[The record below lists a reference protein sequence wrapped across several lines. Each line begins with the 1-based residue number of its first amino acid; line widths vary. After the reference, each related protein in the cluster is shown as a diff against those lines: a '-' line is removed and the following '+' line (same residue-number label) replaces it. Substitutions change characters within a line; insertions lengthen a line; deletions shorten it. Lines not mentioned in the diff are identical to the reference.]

1 MIRLGLRLAALGGRW
16 SLVPMSLTAVAVA
29 FGTSILLFALS
40 FQPALE
46 VRYDRGAWRET
57 PGPNDAGEQVPGMT
71 LISLTNDHVEGRPL
85 ARLDVA
91 ALGTGGPLPPGL
103 ERLPEPGQSFVS
115 PALGELIAQR
125 PRDELGDRFG
135 TVVGT
140 IGDAGLRAPNEF
152 VAINGMSVEAL
163 QAAGSRGITAFE
175 SDGQPPTLDW
185 MVALLVVIAAVGAI
199 APVAVF
205 VASSTRLAAARR
217 ERRLVALRLSG
228 ATPGQ
233 VSLLAALD
241 ALLITVPGALLGILL
256 FFLLRPGI
264 ALFALGDL
272 TWFPDA
278 IVPPLLPAALV
289 VAAVPVVGV
298 AASVFALRRM
308 SISPLGVARRVG
320 SGPPTRWRVAPVVIA
335 FVAFGGFIGLGATSL
350 AREAEFLGLAS
361 LIGVG
366 LSFFGVIVGIVVL
379 GPLLT
384 SYVGRFI
391 ARRGGPIRLLAGRR
405 LLDEPGASFTGVAGV
420 VMSVFVAS
428 AFFGLIAFT
437 SEVSGATRVTLR
449 PDTLYAAVPP
459 GSTAPLQPAV
469 AAVEATPGVLATV
482 VVREAAVGD
491 PATTDPADP
500 STAVATAWIVSCAD
514 LLSTADVPEASCG
527 DADVHLVSDDL
538 VLPEGARLLS
548 YPNDATAQGMVGTL
562 TVDVGLQ
569 PGATVDRLIP
579 GGTRDTA
586 GPLPDLIIEPSAVDD
601 EGRAIRP
608 AFVLAATDGV
618 QRTVERARTEMET
631 AMPTS
636 GPATGAEISAA
647 TTRIVDELGRV
658 VTLGV
663 VLTMAVA
670 GASLAIAVTG
680 SLLDRRRP
688 FALLRLSGVPLR
700 NLRSVVLLEAAAP
713 LVAVAV
719 LSGILGVLVSQV
731 LLRLVAGTTSVP
743 LPDPSLVVL
752 LAAGVSG
759 ALAIVAST
767 LPLVG
772 PLTDLEETRFE

>member
-16 SLVPMSLTAVAVA
+16 SLVPMVMTALAVA
-29 FGTSILLFALS
+29 FGTSILIFALS

-57 PGPNDAGEQVPGMT
+57 PGITDATEQVPGMT
-71 LISLTNDHVEGRPL
+71 LISLTNDHLEGRPL
-85 ARLDVA
+85 ARVDVA
-91 ALGTGGPLPPGL
+91 AVGDGGPVPPGL
-103 ERLPEPGQSFVS
+103 RRIPEPGESFVS
-115 PALGELIAQR
+115 PALADLLERNAGDAVS
-125 PRDELGDRFG
+125 DRFG

-140 IGDAGLRAPNEF
+140 IGDAGLQAPNEL
-152 VAINGMSVEAL
+152 VVIHGMTVEAL
-163 QAAGSRGITAFE
+163 QAAGSRGVTEFDH
-175 SDGQPPTLDW
+175 DGEPPTLDW
-185 MVALLVVIAAVGAI
+185 VISILVVIAVVGAI

-205 VASSTRLAAARR
+205 VASSTRLATARR

-241 ALLITVPGALLGILL
+241 ALLITVPGALFGVVL
-256 FFLLRPGI
+256 FFLLRHGI
-264 ALFALGDL
+264 ALFPLADL

-308 SISPLGVARRVG
+308 SISPLGVARRVT
-320 SGPPTRWRVAPVVIA
+320 SGPPTRWRVAPLLIA
-335 FVAFGGFIGLGATSL
+335 LLAFAGLIGLSATPA
-350 AREAEFLGLAS
+350 ARDVPLVGLAS
-361 LIGVG
+361 LVGVA

-384 SYVGRFI
+384 SYVGRLV

-405 LLDEPGASFTGVAGV
+405 LLDEPSASFTGVAGV

-428 AFFGLIAFT
+428 AFFGLVAFT
-437 SEVSGATRVTLR
+437 NQVSGATRVTLR
-449 PDTLYAAVPP
+449 PDTLFAAVPP
-459 GSTAPLQPAV
+459 GGAYSLAPAV
-469 AAVEATPGVLATV
+469 AAVQGTPGVLTTV
-482 VVREAAVGD
+482 VVREAALGD
-491 PATTDPADP
+491 PAVIDPADP
-500 STAVATAWIVSCAD
+500 STALATAWIVPCAD
-514 LLSTADVPEASCG
+514 LVAAADVPEASCG
-527 DADVHLVSDDL
+527 DADVHLVSDELD
-538 VLPEGARLLS
+538 VPEGARLLS
-548 YPNDATAQGMVGTL
+548 YPVDATAQDMVGAL
-562 TVDVGLQ
+562 TVDVGLN

-579 GGTRDTA
+579 SGTRGSA
-586 GPLPDLIIEPSAVDD
+586 GPLPDLIIEPSVV
-601 EGRAIRP
+601 EGEGGAIRP
-608 AFVLAATDGV
+608 AFVLASTDGT
-618 QRTVERARTEMET
+618 RMAIEEARTEIET
-631 AMPTS
+631 ALPTS
-636 GPATGAEISAA
+636 GPATGAEIGADA
-647 TTRIVDELGRV
+647 TRIVDELGRI

-680 SLLDRRRP
+680 GLLDRRRP

-713 LVAVAV
+713 LIAVAV
-719 LSGILGVLVSQV
+719 LSGILGVLVSQL
-731 LLRLVAGTTSVP
+731 LLRLVTGNGAVP
-743 LPDPSLVVL
+743 LPDPSLPAL
-752 LAAGVSG
+752 LMAGVVG
-759 ALAIVAST
+759 ALAIVAAM

>member
-16 SLVPMSLTAVAVA
+16 SLVPMALTAVAVA

-46 VRYDRGAWRET
+46 IRYDRGAWRET
-57 PGPNDAGEQVPGMT
+57 PGRSDAAAHVPGMT
-71 LISLTNDHVEGRPL
+71 LISLTNDYVEGRPL

-91 ALGTGGPLPPGL
+91 AVGSGGPLPPGL
-103 ERLPEPGQSFVS
+103 ERLPQAGETFVS
-115 PALGELIAQR
+115 PALAELIAQR
-125 PRDELGDRFG
+125 RGDELGDRFG
-135 TVVGT
+135 TIVGT
-140 IGDAGLRAPNEF
+140 IGEAGLRAPNEF
-152 VAINGMSVEAL
+152 VVIHGMSVESL
-163 QAAGSRGITAFE
+163 QAAGSRGVTAFE

-241 ALLITVPGALLGILL
+241 ALLITVPGAVLGIVL

-264 ALFALGDL
+264 ALFPLGDL

-320 SGPPTRWRVAPVVIA
+320 SGPPTRWRAAPVVIA
-335 FVAFGGFIGLGATSL
+335 FIAFGASIVLSATPF
-350 AREAEFLGLAS
+350 ARGSEFVGLAS

-366 LSFFGVIVGIVVL
+366 LSFFGVIVGIVIL

-384 SYVGRFI
+384 AYVGRI
-391 ARRGGPIRLLAGRR
+391 LAHQGGPIRLLAGRR
-405 LLDEPGASFTGVAGV
+405 LHDEPAASFTGVAGV

-437 SEVSGATRVTLR
+437 GEVSGATRVALR
-449 PDTLYAAVPP
+449 ADTLYAAVPP
-459 GSTAPLQPAV
+459 GRAAGLDP
-469 AAVEATPGVLATV
+469 AVEAVQTTRGVLATV

-491 PATTDPADP
+491 PAVTDPADP
-500 STAVATAWIVSCAD
+500 STAVATAWIVPCAD
-514 LLSTADVPEASCG
+514 LLTAADLPLAACG
-527 DADVHLVSDDL
+527 TADVHLVSDDL
-538 VLPEGARLLS
+538 ELPDGARLLS
-548 YPNDATAQGMVGTL
+548 YPVDATAQDMVGRL
-562 TVDVGLQ
+562 SVDVGLRG
-569 PGATVDRLIP
+569 GATVDRLIP
-579 GGTRDTA
+579 SGTRDTA
-586 GPLPDLIIEPSAVDD
+586 GPLPDLIIEPSAVEDD
-601 EGRAIRP
+601 GRSIRP
-608 AFVLAATDGV
+608 AFVLAATDGT
-618 QRTVERARTEMET
+618 RTTVERARTVLET

-636 GPATGAEISAA
+636 GPATGAEIGAAA
-647 TTRIVDELGRV
+647 TRIIDELGRI

-680 SLLDRRRP
+680 GLLDRRRP

-713 LVAVAV
+713 LIGVAV
-719 LSGILGVLVSQV
+719 LSAILGVLVSQL
-731 LLRLVAGTTSVP
+731 LLRLVAGNTSVP
-743 LPDPSLVVL
+743 LPDPSLGVL
-752 LAAGVSG
+752 LVAGVAG
-759 ALAIVAST
+759 ALAIVASM